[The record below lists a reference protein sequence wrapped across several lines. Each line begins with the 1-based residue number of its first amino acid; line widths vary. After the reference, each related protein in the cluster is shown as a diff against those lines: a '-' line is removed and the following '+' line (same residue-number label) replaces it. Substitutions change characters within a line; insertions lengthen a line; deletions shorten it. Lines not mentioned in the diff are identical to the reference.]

1 MGGGN
6 NMDNTGIRF
15 YVEAAAN
22 YRAFMPNSN
31 GEELPVLKDDNL
43 TYIFASAA
51 TIQRLC
57 VNNDYRN
64 ARIELNSKCYSV
76 TVRQGSGE
84 AYIGS
89 DGRTIEYSGDD
100 WRNSTVK
107 ISVG

>member
-6 NMDNTGIRF
+6 NMDNTGVRF

-22 YRAFMPNSN
+22 YKAFMPDSN

-43 TYIFASAA
+43 TYIFASTS

-57 VNNDYRN
+57 VNNSYP
-64 ARIELNSKCYSV
+64 RIVLNGKCYSV
-76 TVRQGSGE
+76 IVRQGNGE
-84 AYIGS
+84 AYIGT
-89 DGRTIEYSGDD
+89 DGCSIEYSGDD
-100 WRNSTVK
+100 WRNSIVK

>member
-22 YRAFMPNSN
+22 YRAFMPNLN
-31 GEELPVLKDDNL
+31 GEELPVLKDNNL

-64 ARIELNSKCYSV
+64 ARIARNSKCYSV
-76 TVRQGSGE
+76 KVLQGSGE

>member
-1 MGGGN
+1 
-6 NMDNTGIRF
+6 MDNTGVQF

-31 GEELPVLKDDNL
+31 GEELPVLKDGSL

-57 VNNDYRN
+57 EDPSEV
-64 ARIELNSKCYSV
+64 RIELNDKCYAV
-76 TVRQGSGE
+76 TVLQGSGE

-89 DGRTIEYSGDD
+89 DGRTVAYSGDD

-107 ISVG
+107 ISIG